1 MIVYELTHMF
11 FRCDGEIIFSPKQLG
26 LFRSYNDAVNAIQY
40 YKLQPGFNVNQDA
53 FSIQD
58 KPVVGAMVGNVVY
71 EVLIYFHSE
80 DYSSEAEIELGLYA
94 EESDAQNVLSKYCKN
109 NDALISATDMVVERI
124 INRCIV
130 GQKAWINGFC

>member
-1 MIVYELTHMF
+1 MF

-26 LFRSYNDAVNAIQY
+26 LFLSYNDAVNAIQY